1 MKKKYKNS
9 GFTLIELSIG
19 LTVMVVIGVAIAGLQ
34 YIISKSQVAVY
45 NGSLKV
51 EYANSNVSALVREIR
66 TSRNGDNGAYVIE
79 SATNTSL
86 TFYSDIDADGKTERV
101 RYFMNGTS
109 LMKGVI
115 KPSGNPITYP
125 PANEQLRSVADSIQN
140 GATPVFSYYNKNWP
154 TDAINNPM
162 SSPVNLSAIRMVKIY
177 LRVNT
182 ITNDSIH
189 DYVMDSAAMIR
200 TLKDNL

>member
-1 MKKKYKNS
+1 MKTKNKS
-9 GFTLIELSIG
+9 GFTLVELSIG
-19 LTVMVVIGVAIAGLQ
+19 MVIVVVVGVAIAGLQ

-51 EYANSNVSALVREIR
+51 EYANSNVSTMVREIR
-66 TSRNGDNGAYVIE
+66 TARNGDNGAYVIE

-101 RYFMNGTS
+101 RYFTSGTS
-109 LMKGVI
+109 LMKGII
-115 KPSGNPITYP
+115 KPTGNPVTYP
-125 PANEQLRSVADSIQN
+125 SANEQIKSVADSVQN
-140 GATPVFSYYNKNWP
+140 GATPIFSYYNKNWP

-162 SSPVNLSAIRMVKIY
+162 SLPINLSAIRMVKIY

-182 ITNDSIH
+182 IANDPTH
-189 DYVMDSAAMIR
+189 DYVMDSAVMIR